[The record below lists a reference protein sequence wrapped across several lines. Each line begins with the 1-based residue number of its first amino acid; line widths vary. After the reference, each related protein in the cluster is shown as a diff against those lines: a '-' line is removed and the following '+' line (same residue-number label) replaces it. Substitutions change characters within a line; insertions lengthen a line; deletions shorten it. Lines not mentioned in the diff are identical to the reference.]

1 MDTLKSI
8 DAGIRHHLPLLN
20 PRQKKTVLMVIK
32 NFAADQKDWWDE
44 ISEEQQSAIDLS
56 LSRTKQGKL
65 VSHRE
70 VMKKY
75 KKWMKK

>member
-8 DAGIRHHLPLLN
+8 DADIKHHLPLLN

-32 NFAADQKDWWDE
+32 NFAADQKDWWAE
-44 ISEEQQSAIDLS
+44 ISEEQQNAIDAS
-56 LSRTKQGKL
+56 LSQMKEGKL
-65 VSHRE
+65 IPHNE

-75 KKWMKK
+75 KKWIK

>member
-8 DAGIRHHLPLLN
+8 DADIKHHLPLLN
-20 PRQKKTVLMVIK
+20 PRQKKTILMVIK

-56 LSRTKQGKL
+56 LSQMKQGKL
-65 VSHRE
+65 VSHSE

-75 KKWMKK
+75 KKWIKK

>member
-1 MDTLKSI
+1 
-8 DAGIRHHLPLLN
+8 
-20 PRQKKTVLMVIK
+20 MVIK
-32 NFAADQKDWWDE
+32 TFAADQKDRWDE

-56 LSRTKQGKL
+56 LSQMKQGKL
-65 VSHRE
+65 VSHSE